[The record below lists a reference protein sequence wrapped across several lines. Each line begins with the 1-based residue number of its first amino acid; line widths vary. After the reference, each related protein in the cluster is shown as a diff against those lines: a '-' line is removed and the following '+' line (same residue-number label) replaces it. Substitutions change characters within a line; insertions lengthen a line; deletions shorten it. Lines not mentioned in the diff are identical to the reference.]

1 MPTFDTPR
9 PITAS
14 VELTAGEL
22 RVVASEREDT
32 VVQVRPADATENRD
46 VVAAEQT
53 RVELVSGTLTVRGP
67 RQPGRGVFGRVGSV
81 DVLVELPAGSDL
93 EGKLAVGAVRC
104 TGALGG
110 CRLRTG
116 AGDLQVEQAES
127 LSLRTGMG
135 LLTAE
140 TVTGDAKLTTGSGK
154 LRVRSVAGPAVLRNG
169 NGETWIGYAGGDVQI
184 RSANGDIAA
193 DHTAASVTANT
204 ANGDIRVRELVRG
217 SATLRSA
224 AGRIEIGIRPGTA
237 ARLDVH
243 TQYGK
248 VHNEMT
254 ATAGPAESDEQA
266 QVRART
272 SFGDILIRRS

>member
-1 MPTFDTPR
+1 MPTFDTPG

-22 RVVASEREDT
+22 RVVASERPDT
-32 VVQVRPADATENRD
+32 VVHVRPADDGEDRD
-46 VVAAEQT
+46 VRAAEQT
-53 RVELVSGTLTVRGP
+53 RVEFATGTLTVRGP
-67 RQPGRGVFGRVGSV
+67 RQAGLGIFGRVGAV

-93 EGKLAVGAVRC
+93 EAKLGVGTVRC
-104 TGALGG
+104 SGALGA
-110 CRLRTG
+110 CRLGSG

-127 LSLRTGMG
+127 LSLKTGMG

-140 TVTGDAKLTTGSGK
+140 TVTGAAKLTTGSGR
-154 LRVRSVAGPAVLRNG
+154 LRVRSVAGSAVLKNG
-169 NGETWIGYAGGDVQI
+169 NGDIWIGHAGSDVQI

-193 DHTAASVTANT
+193 DSTAGSITAAT
-204 ANGDIRVRELVRG
+204 ANGDIHVRELVRG

-224 AGRIEIGIRPGTA
+224 AGRIEIGIRSGTA
-237 ARLDVH
+237 ARLDVY

-254 ATAGPAESDEQA
+254 ATDGPAETDEQA
-266 QVRART
+266 EVRART
-272 SFGDILIRRS
+272 AFGDILIHRS

>member
-22 RVVASEREDT
+22 RVVASERPDT
-32 VVQVRPADATENRD
+32 VVHVRPADDTDERD
-46 VVAAEQT
+46 VRALQQT
-53 RVELVSGTLTVRGP
+53 RIHYASGTLTVRGP
-67 RQPGRGVFGRVGSV
+67 RQPGLGIFGRVGAV
-81 DVLVELPAGSDL
+81 DVLVELPAGSTV
-93 EGKLAVGAVRC
+93 EAKLGVGSVRC

-110 CRLRTG
+110 CRLRSG
-116 AGDLQVEQAES
+116 AGDLQVEQAGSAS
-127 LSLRTGMG
+127 LMTGMG

-154 LRVRSVAGPAVLRNG
+154 LQVRSVAGTAVLKNG
-169 NGETWIGYAGGDVQI
+169 NGETWIGHAGGDVQI
-184 RSANGDIAA
+184 SSANGDIAA
-193 DHTAASVTANT
+193 DRPAASVTANT

-237 ARLDVH
+237 ARLDVY

-254 ATAGPAESDEQA
+254 ATDGPAGTGEQA
-266 QVRART
+266 EVRART
-272 SFGDILIRRS
+272 AFGDILIHRS

>member
-1 MPTFDTPR
+1 MPTFDTPG

-22 RVVASEREDT
+22 RVVASERPDT
-32 VVQVRPADATENRD
+32 VVHVRPADDTENRD
-46 VVAAEQT
+46 VRAAEQT
-53 RVELVSGTLTVRGP
+53 RVEFASGTLTVRGP
-67 RQPGRGVFGRVGSV
+67 RQPGLGIFGRVGAV
-81 DVLVELPAGSDL
+81 DVLVELPSGSDL
-93 EGKLAVGAVRC
+93 EAKLGVGGVRC

-110 CRLRTG
+110 CRLRSG

-127 LSLRTGMG
+127 LSLTTGMG
-135 LLTAE
+135 LVTAE

-154 LRVRSVAGPAVLRNG
+154 LQVRSVAGPAVLKNG
-169 NGETWIGYAGGDVQI
+169 NGETWVGHAGSDLQI

-193 DHTAASVTANT
+193 DHAAASMTANT
-204 ANGDIRVRELVRG
+204 ANGNIRVGELVRG

-254 ATAGPAESDEQA
+254 ATDGPVETDEQA
-266 QVRART
+266 EVRART
-272 SFGDILIRRS
+272 AFGDILIRRS